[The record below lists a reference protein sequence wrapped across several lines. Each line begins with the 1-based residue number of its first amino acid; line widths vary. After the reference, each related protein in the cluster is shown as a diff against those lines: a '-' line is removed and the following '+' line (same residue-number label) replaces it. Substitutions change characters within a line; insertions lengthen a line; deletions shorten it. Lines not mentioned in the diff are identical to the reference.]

1 MDKEAITEWKQPKQ
15 DRRGRPRLFSD
26 LAMATALMVKRICSL
41 PLRGL
46 QCFINSVFRLANA
59 SLVCPHYTCIS
70 RRAKDVEVNFK
81 TSTRGA
87 IQHLAIDATGL
98 KVYSEGEWK
107 VKKHGTDGKRRVWR
121 KLHIAVDTDTHE
133 IIVAELTLS
142 GVTDAE
148 VLPNLLKQTRRV
160 IKAISGDGEYNT
172 RECHRATRVK
182 KAIPLPS
189 ESGSCLMDKR
199 GIHAIWRLAARNSMD
214 QTKNGNRSMVTTGV
228 HCQKPLCIV

>member
-1 MDKEAITEWKQPKQ
+1 M
-15 DRRGRPRLFSD
+15 
-26 LAMATALMVKRICSL
+26 
-41 PLRGL
+41 
-46 QCFINSVFRLANA
+46 
-59 SLVCPHYTCIS
+59 
-70 RRAKDVEVNFK
+70 
-81 TSTRGA
+81 
-87 IQHLAIDATGL
+87 
-98 KVYSEGEWK
+98 
-107 VKKHGTDGKRRVWR
+107 KKHGTDGKRRVWR

-142 GVTDAE
+142 GVADAE